1 MRSLRS
7 RMIFSHLLPLLIVIP
22 LLVLV
27 FYYAWSSL
35 SGLSTADALLAP
47 SVEAIKSQAELIA
60 RLAAREEE
68 IWTDPVA
75 AEEFVADLLTDSLA
89 INLFDRTGTLLVA
102 SPGATVVDVAALDA
116 DVTAILHGERSLQV
130 QVTPAQEAQLIRI
143 LTPILDADERILGV
157 LLVSHEVTAAQDVIT
172 RVILLLG
179 AAVLVLLVAGV
190 GLGVWLSLTMGAS
203 LQRAT
208 AALHQIAAGQSHISL
223 PDQDVREIDDLYRA
237 VKGLIERLQSL
248 EAARRRLLA
257 NLVHELGRP
266 LGSMRA
272 AIYALRQGADEDADL
287 RHELLSGIDAQID
300 RLEPLLTDLTEL
312 HTQVLG
318 TLELDRAPTPLSPWL
333 NDLAVIWRAGAEQKG
348 ITWRADIPLDLP
360 TANIDARQMGR
371 AVGNLLSNAA
381 KFTPAGGSIELR
393 AQIIQAPDSAA
404 DDDRARCM
412 ISVAD
417 SGAGIDDADRVRVF
431 EPFQRGAA
439 QQRFPQ
445 GMGLGLSIARDIV
458 VAHGGTID
466 LTSEV
471 GRGSEFIVRFP
482 L

>member
-35 SGLSTADALLAP
+35 AGLSTADALLSP
-47 SVEAIKSQAELIA
+47 QVEVIKTQAELIA
-60 RLAAREEE
+60 RLAASEDEL
-68 IWTDPVA
+68 WTDPA
-75 AEEFVADLLTDSLA
+75 AAQKFVVGLLADSLA
-89 INLFDRTGTLLVA
+89 LSLYDSEGALLVA
-102 SPGATVVDVAALDA
+102 APGAMDAAALDA
-116 DVTAILHGERSLQV
+116 SVAAILRGERSMQV
-130 QVTPAQEAQLIRI
+130 QVTPAQQAQLIRI
-143 LTPILDADERILGV
+143 FAPILDADERILGV
-157 LLVSHEVTAAQDVIT
+157 LLVSHEVAVAQDVIT

-179 AAVLVLLVAGV
+179 AAVLVLLVASV

-203 LQRAT
+203 LERAT
-208 AALHQIAAGQSHISL
+208 AALHEIAAGESQSSL
-223 PDQDVREIDDLYRA
+223 PDQNIREIDDLYRA
-237 VKGLIERLQSL
+237 VNGLIERLQSL

-287 RHELLSGIDAQID
+287 RRELLSGIDAQID
-300 RLEPLLTDLTEL
+300 RLEPLLTELTDL

-318 TLELDRAPTPLSPWL
+318 PLELERSPTPLAPWL
-333 NDLAVIWRAGAEQKG
+333 SDLAVIWRAGAEQNG
-348 ITWRADIPLDLP
+348 ITWRADVPLDLP
-360 TANIDARQMGR
+360 AANIDARQMGR
-371 AVGNLLSNAA
+371 AVGNLLSNAV
-381 KFTPAGGSIELR
+381 KFTPSGGSIELR
-393 AQIIQAPDSAA
+393 AQIIQPPDSAA
-404 DDDRARCM
+404 DDDRARCA
-412 ISVAD
+412 ISVRD
-417 SGAGIDDADRVRVF
+417 SGAGIAAADRLRIF

-458 VAHGGTID
+458 AAHGGTIEVS
-466 LTSEV
+466 SEL
-471 GRGSEFIVRFP
+471 GHGSEFVVKFP